1 MNKYQI
7 QVDHRTENKWD
18 WICVFANSDQEA
30 IQNAK
35 IKLYDFQNPTYSQTD
50 DHDTKY
56 WKDYYK
62 EKFQGYIISSYIPIF
77 QWKEIVNLLKIMIQ

>member
-7 QVDHRTENKWD
+7 QVEHKTENKCD

-35 IKLYDFQNPTYSQTD
+35 IKLYDSQNPIYLHD
-50 DHDTKY
+50 DDYDTKY
-56 WKDYYK
+56 
-62 EKFQGYIISSYIPIF
+62 
-77 QWKEIVNLLKIMIQ
+77 

>member
-7 QVDHRTENKWD
+7 QIKHETENKWD

-35 IKLYDFQNPTYSQTD
+35 IKLYDFQNPIYLQD
-50 DHDTKY
+50 DENEVKY
-56 WKDYYK
+56 WNDYYK
-62 EKFQGYIISSYIPIF
+62 KNS
-77 QWKEIVNLLKIMIQ
+77 KDT